1 MKLSTWIRQNREL
14 IDRVIHANV
23 DPAFIND
30 DERRLWV
37 INHEPLYLIAFDAGV
52 DI

>member
-1 MKLSTWIRQNREL
+1 MSLTKWIRQNREL
-14 IDRVIHANV
+14 IDRVIHAQI

-37 INHEPLYLIAFDAGV
+37 LNFEPLYCIAFEAGV
-52 DI
+52 SL